1 MSATAVLPP
10 DIADFIQ
17 GGVSITV
24 ASRDERL
31 VPSIAKGVGCRV
43 AAAGDQVTVMIFA
56 NAAQAVARDI
66 TRHAQ
71 AAVVFS
77 KPSTNRTVQL
87 KGRDV
92 AIVPTTPADLAL
104 VRRWMALFAD
114 DLLLLGWDLRYVE
127 ATFWH
132 DPSQLMALRF
142 TPEGAFQQTPG
153 PAAGAPLAM
162 QVASR

>member
-1 MSATAVLPP
+1 MLP
-10 DIADFIQ
+10 ADVAEFIQ

-43 AAAGDQVTVMIFA
+43 AEGGAELTVMIFA
-56 NAAQAVARDI
+56 NAAEAVARDI
-66 TRHAQ
+66 ARHAQ
-71 AAVVFS
+71 AAVVFC

-92 AIVPTTPADLAL
+92 AIVPTGPADMAL
-104 VRRWMALFAD
+104 VRRWMALFAG
-114 DLLLLGWDLRYVE
+114 DLQLLGWGLPYVE

-142 TPEGAFQQTPG
+142 TPEGAFLQTPG
-153 PAAGAPLAM
+153 PGAGAPLAL
-162 QVASR
+162 RKP

>member
-1 MSATAVLPP
+1 VVLPA

-43 AAAGDQVTVMIFA
+43 AAASDQVTVMIFA

-71 AAVVFS
+71 VAVVFS

-114 DLLLLGWDLRYVE
+114 DLQLLGWDLRYVE
-127 ATFWH
+127 ATFLH

-162 QVASR
+162 QAASR